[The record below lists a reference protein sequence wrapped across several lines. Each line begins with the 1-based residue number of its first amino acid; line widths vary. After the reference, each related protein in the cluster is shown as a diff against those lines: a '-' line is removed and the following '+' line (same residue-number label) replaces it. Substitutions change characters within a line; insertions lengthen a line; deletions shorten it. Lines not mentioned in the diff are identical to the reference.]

1 MRVQAFTT
9 SLLALSL
16 FGASARARSTRPVHH
31 AVNAHAAAD
40 TEARRHAA
48 VSPHSRQAVTSKA
61 EPKKLH
67 TVTRSLTPQHR
78 GVSLVHAGA
87 ARSAKTAHEARHTPS
102 PLIAAQHSTRSDA
115 RDKPRA
121 ARIQA
126 PLEEASAAP
135 ESQPDP
141 VSEPIHVHH
150 NRKPHPVAPKEAAP
164 AAETSA
170 PPASSQPHPQTA
182 SNQAVRQDSPTAAV
196 AGSEPAPLET
206 VANTPPAAPHLDKH
220 PVKLTVSNAAP
231 SVTLSRSHI
240 VVKAPVEEVI
250 PTQVIMPALYTK
262 SGRLIIPPALKGSHE
277 ILVHQNW
284 MADRDG
290 LDRVQDDADLD
301 SMRDQKMLIALP
313 ASSALEIDERLPS
326 NRRYC
331 RPWTAQFL
339 SALSRAHYAR
349 FHSPLQV
356 NSAVRTVEFQQRL
369 RYTNGNA
376 APAEGS
382 TASPHLTGQAVD
394 LAKHGLSMTEIA
406 WLRGYLL
413 PLVQAGKV
421 DVEEEFQQ
429 ACFHI
434 SVYRKY
440 MPEAAPHRNIEAR
453 HGNVSVIAAAV
464 R

>member
-9 SLLALSL
+9 SLLALGL
-16 FGASARARSTRPVHH
+16 FGAPANARPTRPAHH
-31 AVNAHAAAD
+31 TAENTAAHRHATVSAHARPAV
-40 TEARRHAA
+40 AR
-48 VSPHSRQAVTSKA
+48 KG
-61 EPKKLH
+61 EPVKLRNA
-67 TVTRSLTPQHR
+67 TRNLPLQHH
-78 GVSLVHAGA
+78 GSILMH
-87 ARSAKTAHEARHTPS
+87 AKTARISREDRRTAPSHTAVQHGTRPD
-102 PLIAAQHSTRSDA
+102 AQE
-115 RDKPRA
+115 KPRV
-121 ARIQA
+121 ARVQQ
-126 PLEEASAAP
+126 PLEETSANP
-135 ESQPDP
+135 GSQPEP
-141 VSEPIHVHH
+141 AAEPIHVHH
-150 NRKPHPVAPKEAAP
+150 NRKAHLSADAAPKEAAP
-164 AAETSA
+164 TAE
-170 PPASSQPHPQTA
+170 PPVPPTGSQPHPQTA
-182 SNQAVRQDSPTAAV
+182 SNRALRQDVSGPEAV
-196 AGSEPAPLET
+196 AAEPSPLE
-206 VANTPPAAPHLDKH
+206 AAAAPAPAAPHLDKH

-231 SVTLSRSHI
+231 SVTLSKSHI

-290 LDRVQDDADLD
+290 LDRVQDDADLE

-313 ASSALEIDERLPS
+313 ASGALEIDERLPS

-339 SALSRAHYAR
+339 SALARAHYAR

-440 MPEAAPHRNIEAR
+440 MPDAAPHRNIEAR
-453 HGNVSVIAAAV
+453 RGNVSVIAAAV
-464 R
+464 H